1 MKILDNYETTF
12 TIASAFINVDLF
24 KSILG
29 IGDFHSDFSISY
41 TTKVQAKKHRKW
53 RTNKKWLKRYGYK
66 EVVVESDG
74 WNVKESDEGTATF
87 EKVVM

>member
-1 MKILDNYETTF
+1 MTSMLDDDD
-12 TIASAFINVDLF
+12 I
-24 KSILG
+24 KKILG
-29 IGDFHSDFSISY
+29 IGNPTSTFSIQY
-41 TTKVQAKKHRKW
+41 TKLVQAKKHRKW

-74 WNVKESDEGTATF
+74 WNVKESDEGTAIF